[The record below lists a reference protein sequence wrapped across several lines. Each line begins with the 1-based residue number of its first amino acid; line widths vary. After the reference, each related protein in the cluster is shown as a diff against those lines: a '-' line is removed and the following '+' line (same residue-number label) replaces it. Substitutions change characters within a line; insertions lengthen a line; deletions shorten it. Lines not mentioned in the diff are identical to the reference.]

1 MNLSFRGA
9 TSASAIEG
17 ADPSPLH
24 NRNLASR
31 PASDAD
37 YPCHAHN
44 EVKPARGFCHPGMA
58 SSPRL
63 LSVQIRA
70 PQDTRI
76 TIGCGANVGQALR
89 DALAPFHYSGAMGY
103 ICRGSARALQY
114 HVVIAATE
122 GDRPYIYGAPI
133 RESGE
138 ATFVNGT
145 VNVGRDAS
153 GAVLLHCHGAY
164 ADTNGTLHGGHLM
177 LDETVVGAEPLVM
190 HLCLF
195 GQGGFIQGED
205 EETHYKLLQPY
216 AGALQ

>member
-1 MNLSFRGA
+1 MNLSFHGA

-17 ADPSPLH
+17 ADPSPLFDL
-24 NRNLASR
+24 NAASA

-37 YPCHAHN
+37 YPCHAHDEAN
-44 EVKPARGFCHPGMA
+44 TAQGFCHPGA
-58 SSPRL
+58 ATSPRL

-70 PQDTRI
+70 PQDMRI
-76 TIGCGANVGQALR
+76 TIPCGANVGKTLR
-89 DALAPFHYSGAMGY
+89 DALAPYHYSGAMGY

-114 HVVIAATE
+114 HVIVAAAE

-138 ATFVNGT
+138 ATFINGT
-145 VNVGRDAS
+145 VNFGRDAN
-153 GAVLLHCHGAY
+153 GAVLLHCHGGY
-164 ADTNGTLHGGHLM
+164 ADTNGALHGGHLI

-195 GQGGFIQGED
+195 GQGGFVQGED